1 MSASI
6 HTYTFIYIQYAK
18 ILFACDQ
25 TKVIY
30 HASTTVYIHIHMVHA
45 VYCAINV
52 YLNSIL

>member
-6 HTYTFIYIQYAK
+6 RAYTFIYIQYAK

-45 VYCAINV
+45 VYCGINV